1 VDGNWYIGS
10 VIYIKETLTRTL
22 GIVKK
27 ATLGYQDVPLLSS
40 YKPEVDK
47 MELLDSEEHRNFQQQ
62 IGIMQWLVTIGRLD
76 LTFAAS
82 SLSCVSVA
90 PRKDHLR
97 AAEGIFRYLNKYPE
111 KRTRIDPSPQWERD
125 LSSHLLRK
133 HQTGH

>member
-62 IGIMQWLVTIGRLD
+62 IGIMQ
-76 LTFAAS
+76 
-82 SLSCVSVA
+82 
-90 PRKDHLR
+90 
-97 AAEGIFRYLNKYPE
+97 
-111 KRTRIDPSPQWERD
+111 
-125 LSSHLLRK
+125 
-133 HQTGH
+133 